1 MSAARTVVL
10 GLGKMGS
17 AMALRLREHGHAISM
32 WNRTQQKGDVVR
44 AALLPGDCTLH
55 ATAAAAIQASASD
68 SAVLLVLSNAD
79 ATLEVISSARD
90 ALRGRTVV
98 NLTSGSPSFGR
109 EICRLL
115 TGPEV
120 GVAAYVDAAYCGPPT
135 KARQGQGVLFLSA
148 DDEAHIRRH
157 DALLSL
163 LGEVAFCGRVG
174 ASRAVDYA
182 VVDLALVCYA
192 SFISNIEMLELEEAE
207 RELLHTQIAKR
218 LATVPAALQSIH
230 ERCAERTEMAYKT
243 APVVTLRT
251 LHDWWTSRR
260 PYFDEHAIPP
270 HVPSFMAKLCETAA
284 GGPDGGL
291 RAAAV
296 PNRILQ
302 RPSPLR
308 TRILTLTQ
316 ASTGRPT

>member
-1 MSAARTVVL
+1 M
-10 GLGKMGS
+10 
-17 AMALRLREHGHAISM
+17 
-32 WNRTQQKGDVVR
+32 
-44 AALLPGDCTLH
+44 
-55 ATAAAAIQASASD
+55 
-68 SAVLLVLSNAD
+68 
-79 ATLEVISSARD
+79 
-90 ALRGRTVV
+90 
-98 NLTSGSPSFGR
+98 
-109 EICRLL
+109 
-115 TGPEV
+115 
-120 GVAAYVDAAYCGPPT
+120 
-135 KARQGQGVLFLSA
+135 LFLSA
-148 DDEAHIRRH
+148 DDEAHIRRP

-182 VVDLALVCYA
+182 VVDLALVLRVVH
-192 SFISNIEMLELEEAE
+192 FNIEMLELERPSASFSTL
-207 RELLHTQIAKR
+207 RCQ
-218 LATVPAALQSIH
+218 ATSGGAAALQSIPSARGWRWH
-230 ERCAERTEMAYKT
+230 TSSTGHA
-243 APVVTLRT
+243 LRT

-308 TRILTLTQ
+308 TRILTLTRRALDGRRDQ
-316 ASTGRPT
+316 AARNSAPPPPHESTGRA